1 MSSVTPSGFSFN
13 IIKIYIENRNRATV
27 DRILNVEK
35 KINETHTH
43 TQRQGLIESEI
54 ERESNRESEIFFFE
68 YDRVYHHHSTPYV
81 KFQEK
86 KDPHSLYSLRLGFFY
101 FSQQQQQQQVNQSVG
116 RFFFSVSLEHTH
128 TDSICI
134 SSDPGTKKK

>member
-1 MSSVTPSGFSFN
+1 M
-13 IIKIYIENRNRATV
+13 KLKENRTENR
-27 DRILNVEK
+27 K
-35 KINETHTH
+35 
-43 TQRQGLIESEI
+43 
-54 ERESNRESEIFFFE
+54 FFFE

-116 RFFFSVSLEHTH
+116 RFFSLFHWNIHTH
-128 TDSICI
+128 TQTVSASVAIQEQ
-134 SSDPGTKKK
+134 KKNRESKLIKSKDKKNQ